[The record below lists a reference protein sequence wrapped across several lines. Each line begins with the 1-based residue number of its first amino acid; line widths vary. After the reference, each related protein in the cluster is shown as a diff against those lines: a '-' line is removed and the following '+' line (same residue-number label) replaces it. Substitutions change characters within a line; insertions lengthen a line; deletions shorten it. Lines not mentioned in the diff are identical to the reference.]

1 MNKTFQDLGVEET
14 ILKAVAQEGYTEPTE
29 IQQCAI
35 PAILQ
40 GRDVIASAQTGTG
53 KSAAFCLP
61 ILQLLAKAKS
71 DEGYRGIRALILA
84 PTRELAVQIEADFA
98 TYGKHSSLSQ
108 TAVFGGIPRKVQIDY
123 LSREIDILVATP
135 GRLLDLIERGHVD
148 LSAIR
153 HFVLDEVDTML
164 NLGFMD
170 DVQRVINLLPK
181 DRQTLLFSAT
191 IPPEISALAQAIL
204 KDPEKIVVS
213 PKVKTAVGVRQE
225 LYWVGSDHKLFLLS
239 YILKIKGIDSAFI
252 FTSTKSSADK
262 IAQTLSMQGFPAEAI
277 HSDRTQRE
285 RGEVLERFKS
295 REVRYLVA
303 TDVVAR
309 GIDIDGISHVIN
321 LELPQEPEN
330 YIHRIGRTA
339 RAGAEG
345 VAITLCDPKHQD
357 KIKQIEKL
365 IDQKISIISTHP
377 FMNSVRK
384 FLLKK

>member
-14 ILKAVAQEGYTEPTE
+14 ILKAVAQEGYAEPTE

-84 PTRELAVQIEADFA
+84 PTRELAVQIEAAFA
-98 TYGKHSSLSQ
+98 TYGKHLSLSQ

-153 HFVLDEVDTML
+153 HFVLDEADAML

-170 DVQRVINLLPK
+170 DVQQVINLLPK

-204 KDPEKIVVS
+204 RNPEKIVVS

-239 YILKIKGIDSAFI
+239 YILKIKGIDSSFI
-252 FTSTKSSADK
+252 FTSTKISADK

-365 IDQKISIISTHP
+365 IDQKIPVISTHP
-377 FMNSVRK
+377 FINSVRK